1 MVKDKNSV
9 FPDGFLWGASTS
21 AHQVEGGNH
30 NQWTVWEEGNAGRL
44 AATAEDRLG
53 FLPNWHKI
61 KTRAEDPANYI
72 SDNAVD
78 HYHFYEEDFKLLDKI
93 GLNAFRFGVEWSRI
107 EPIEGQWNQGAID
120 HYKRYIAE
128 LKSYGI
134 QPVINLWHWTVPVW
148 FENKGGFTKKANID
162 YFVRFVEKIAK
173 DLIIPCRMVI
183 TINEANSY
191 IGMTFIEGE
200 WPPSKKSPLKAYL
213 VYRNL
218 AFAHRQVYTMLK
230 RCDPSLVIGV
240 AHQCNNNQPKRP
252 HNPLDRLVAASANYG
267 WNWWWL
273 NRIKDYQDFVGFNYY
288 FTDYFKGVFRRNPRR
303 HNKTHRTNQRGLHRR
318 RRHNPPGPLNDL
330 GWYMEPDSI
339 YKVIMQIHR
348 RYGKPIIITETGV
361 ADEADQYRQ
370 WWLEETIKATERANS
385 EGANVAGY
393 FYWSLLD
400 NFEWSTGWWP
410 KFGLVSVDREHG
422 MKRSLRPSAKWL
434 AEFIKSTPVK

>member
-1 MVKDKNSV
+1 MAKDSNSA
-9 FPDGFLWGASTS
+9 FPSGFLWGASTS

-30 NQWTVWEEGNAGRL
+30 NQWTVWEEANAGRL
-44 AATAEDRLG
+44 AATAEERLG
-53 FLPNWHKI
+53 FLPNWPKI
-61 KTRAEDPANYI
+61 KARAEDPANYI
-72 SDNAVD
+72 SDNGVD
-78 HYHFYEEDFKLLDKI
+78 HYHRYPEDFKLAKQV

-107 EPIEGQWNQGAID
+107 ESIEGRFNKEAIN

-148 FENKGGFTKKANID
+148 FEDQGGFTKKRNIA
-162 YFVRFVEKIAK
+162 YFVRFVERIARE
-173 DLIIPCRMVI
+173 LVIPCKVVI

-191 IGMTFIEGE
+191 IGMTFVEGE
-200 WPPSKKSPLKAYL
+200 WPPRQRSLLKAYK

-218 AFAHRQVYTMLK
+218 AIAHREVYKLLK
-230 RCDPSLVIGV
+230 RRDPSLVIGA

-252 HNPLDRLVAASANYG
+252 HNLLDKLVAASANYG

-273 NRIKDYQDFVGFNYY
+273 NRIRDCQDFVGFNYY
-288 FTDYFKGVFRRNPRR
+288 FTDYFHGITRKNPHHHIR
-303 HNKTHRTNQRGLHRR
+303 THRTNQRGLHRH

-339 YKVIMQIHR
+339 YKVIMQIAR
-348 RYGKPIIITETGV
+348 RYQKPIIITETGV
-361 ADEADQYRQ
+361 ADEADKYRQ
-370 WWLEETIKATERANS
+370 WWMEETIKATERANR
-385 EGANVAGY
+385 EGANVSGY

-410 KFGLVSVDREHG
+410 KFGLVSVDRQQG
-422 MKRSLRPSAKWL
+422 MKRSVRPSAEWL
-434 AEFIKSTPVK
+434 AKFIKSTPVK